1 MLVNWIGKTAEGFL
15 CMRAHARVCVY
26 VCVYTCVCTS
36 VYVCVCVHV
45 YVCVRVYVSPVGY
58 LLILPQEDLSAL
70 THSA

>member
-15 CMRAHARVCVY
+15 CMRARA
-26 VCVYTCVCTS
+26 CVCTRAC
-36 VYVCVCVHV
+36 VCVRVCVHV

-58 LLILPQEDLSAL
+58 LLVLPQEDLSAL

>member
-15 CMRAHARVCVY
+15 CMRARARVCVHVRVY
-26 VCVYTCVCTS
+26 KCVCVR
-36 VYVCVCVHV
+36 VCVHV

-58 LLILPQEDLSAL
+58 LLVLPQEDLSAL